1 MRSKIGRPACANV
14 MAEPSRTASARRRLA
29 SSALWVALSGA
40 VAAAQDSPASP
51 PPDAPHG
58 VSNGT
63 ANPTDGLHT
72 VDFAFNYDQPAFYEL
87 LERLRTGPFPP
98 ADAAPVRVDDWRSLL
113 SRPADMRGRLVQ
125 IQGLLGRN
133 KDSFRLQSRPEWG
146 WLTQLEL
153 TQPGS
158 PVTATAIC
166 PQDVSDVPL
175 GAEVTLLGY
184 FVMAR
189 SYYADSGR
197 VAHSVV
203 LVVGPPL
210 TIATPKPPAPAA
222 RNGLAVG
229 FVTTLLAALGVT
241 WWILRRAMQTPRVS
255 TMDVHATEAAPFSL
269 ADELQKA
276 EGWSDSGTEPGRPG
290 GQETPER
297 GTTG

>member
-1 MRSKIGRPACANV
+1 M
-14 MAEPSRTASARRRLA
+14 
-29 SSALWVALSGA
+29 ALSGA

-51 PPDAPHG
+51 PPATQRTL
-58 VSNGT
+58 SIGT
-63 ANPTDGLHT
+63 ANPTDGLQA

-98 ADAAPVRVDDWRSLL
+98 ADAAPVLVDDWRSLL

-133 KDSFRLQSRPEWG
+133 KDTFRLQSRPDWG

-241 WWILRRAMQTPRVS
+241 WWILRRAMQSPRVS
-255 TMDVHATEAAPFSL
+255 AMDVQATEAAPFSL
-269 ADELQKA
+269 ADELQKS
-276 EGWSDSGTEPGRPG
+276 EVWSGPGPEPGHP